1 MSQQE
6 FQSQTEGSKQSQAE
20 EEIYVRP
27 LPRSNK
33 KKAMPKSEHP
43 STYEETIPRYS
54 YQAQDTKES
63 GQKQQAQTRQQ
74 RTQRQGFS
82 PDGDAFETGYRPY
95 QIWAQRPAS
104 FWARSQARPRNAGRL
119 VFLTIVAIILLPVL
133 FKILTFLLAALA
145 LVVVSFLFF
154 ALIAV
159 GIVAMIFFALR
170 RSLRWPRRTMWRW

>member
-6 FQSQTEGSKQSQAE
+6 FQSQAEDSKQWPAE
-20 EEIYVRP
+20 EEVYARP

-43 STYEETIPRYS
+43 STYEETIPPYS
-54 YQAQDTKES
+54 YRAQDTREP
-63 GQKQQAQTRQQ
+63 GQKQTSQTKQQAR
-74 RTQRQGFS
+74 RQGFS

-95 QIWAQRPAS
+95 QIWAQRIAPS
-104 FWARSQARPRNAGRL
+104 WSRPRQRGAGRL
-119 VFLTIVAIILLPVL
+119 VFLIIVAIILLPIL
-133 FKILTFLLAALA
+133 FKVLTFLLAALA
-145 LVVVSFLFF
+145 IVVASFLFF

-159 GIVAMIFFALR
+159 AIVAMIFFALR